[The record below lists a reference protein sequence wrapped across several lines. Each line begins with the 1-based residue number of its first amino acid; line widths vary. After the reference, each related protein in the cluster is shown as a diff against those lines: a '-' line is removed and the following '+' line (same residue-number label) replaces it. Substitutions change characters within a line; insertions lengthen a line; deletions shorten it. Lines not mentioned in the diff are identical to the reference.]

1 MIHIDKCKKKCDVI
15 TFSENKMSTKM
26 LKAMMLKMGSGKISY
41 HNSRTRNTHTIIM
54 SLNYVDNRLLL
65 LRYKYKLYFHYVKTL
80 SNINKDLYAKILL
93 MLDTLVADLSQ
104 DERNIVFDTPP
115 PDPPIPEDF
124 EDSGIVFKVITK
136 RLRQFS
142 YFILIN
148 IKNSYIF
155 ETGLFYTFDLSDP
168 SNLGTAFCVSL
179 EKDGVSYD
187 CRYNLTPG
195 EPGATMKLH
204 ISKGIPYTHLYVFNK
219 EEDNKGIQYEQW
231 GYSYNSLFINRD
243 KLQMDDVLSSTFK
256 TFTTSY
262 LKFVVYDWY
271 GPKIMIDPFVAIE
284 ANKSSNPVR
293 LYKNTYMYKFG
304 IGVHYIYLNNHYSLA
319 FLNRNKYKVG
329 ISSQYNRGTKYLD
342 QLFIAGSGLDGN
354 YSFHSG
360 LIRLTI
366 SGPFDPITL
375 YNDKYGYM
383 GGLFM
388 IQYTENNLKTAI
400 PDEFVSTNTGDRY
413 GLDSHTVMDT
423 SLFTFQNIPYNPVN
437 RFAVAPGDYI
447 FYNTSNVPVTL
458 LNKGKESWISIEGI
472 SKKIVNGLTVTDSV
486 KGIGPNGQ
494 ECEFLYGPVYIRV
507 RGNFG
512 SCSLYTPRK
521 GPTEGG
527 YRGGYGLLEY
537 DASFSN
543 VPSYVAREMDPP
555 VFTVNTA
562 ICTVPIEVTPKPTL
576 TLALSLNEY
585 AMTTTGLFKGSV
597 QQGNINTND
606 MRFKLE
612 TRGYTFLLDG
622 IVTIYGE
629 HALLNTRSIGL
640 NSILYGL
647 YPVYN
652 STFFVDSVFLEDF
665 TIVYTKGSVKY
676 TYFFTYQT

>member
-1 MIHIDKCKKKCDVI
+1 
-15 TFSENKMSTKM
+15 MS
-26 LKAMMLKMGSGKISY
+26 
-41 HNSRTRNTHTIIM
+41 IIA
-54 SLNYVDNRLLL
+54 N
-65 LRYKYKLYFHYVKTL
+65 
-80 SNINKDLYAKILL
+80 
-93 MLDTLVADLSQ
+93 
-104 DERNIVFDTPP
+104 
-115 PDPPIPEDF
+115 
-124 EDSGIVFKVITK
+124 
-136 RLRQFS
+136 
-142 YFILIN
+142 
-148 IKNSYIF
+148 
-155 ETGLFYTFDLSDP
+155 
-168 SNLGTAFCVSL
+168 
-179 EKDGVSYD
+179 
-187 CRYNLTPG
+187 
-195 EPGATMKLH
+195 
-204 ISKGIPYTHLYVFNK
+204 NK

-243 KLQMDDVLSSTFK
+243 KLQMDDVLSATFK

-262 LKFVVYDWY
+262 LKFIVYDWY

-437 RFAVAPGDYI
+437 RF
-447 FYNTSNVPVTL
+447 
-458 LNKGKESWISIEGI
+458 
-472 SKKIVNGLTVTDSV
+472 
-486 KGIGPNGQ
+486 
-494 ECEFLYGPVYIRV
+494 LYGPVYIRV

-585 AMTTTGLFKGSV
+585 AMTTAGLFKGSV